1 MIGLGFE
8 PITVQASTVSTRL
21 QGQANIK
28 AGYHTLLNIVVAEL
42 IVVVSDVVQMYLL
55 TYPSAIGH
63 SELKDE

>member
-1 MIGLGFE
+1 VIGLGFE

-21 QGQANIK
+21 QGQANIT
-28 AGYHTLLNIVVAEL
+28 AGYHTLLNVVVAEL